1 MRECKMTDIRQDS
14 EDIPKVDENSDEL
27 STQGV
32 IFETLSPQQTEEQ
45 KQDINLILDI
55 PIDLSVE
62 LGRTKMAIKD
72 LLNLTQG
79 SVIALDGLAGE
90 PLDILI
96 NGYLIA
102 QGEIVVVGDNYG
114 VRITDIITPSE
125 RVRRLSR

>member
-1 MRECKMTDIRQDS
+1 MTDNKQNN
-14 EDIPKVDENSDEL
+14 DENQANDTTNDEII
-27 STQGV
+27 TKEA
-32 IFETLSPQQTEEQ
+32 IFETLSPNHAQDN

-55 PIDLSVE
+55 PVHLSVE

>member
-1 MRECKMTDIRQDS
+1 MTDIKQ
-14 EDIPKVDENSDEL
+14 NSDD
-27 STQGV
+27 TQSQNETNDKLTTQDV
-32 IFETLSPQQTEEQ
+32 IFETLSPQQSEVK

-55 PIDLSVE
+55 PVNLSVE

>member
-1 MRECKMTDIRQDS
+1 MTDIRQDS

-27 STQGV
+27 STKGV
-32 IFETLSPQQTEEQ
+32 IFETLSLQQTKEQ

>member
-1 MRECKMTDIRQDS
+1 MTDIRQDS

-114 VRITDIITPSE
+114 IRITDIITPSE

>member
-1 MRECKMTDIRQDS
+1 MTDIRQDS
-14 EDIPKVDENSDEL
+14 EEIPKVDENSDEL

-114 VRITDIITPSE
+114 IRITDIITPSE

>member
-1 MRECKMTDIRQDS
+1 MSDT
-14 EDIPKVDENSDEL
+14 PNNSDGSE
-27 STQGV
+27 SRNIVSDESVTKEA
-32 IFETLSPQQTEEQ
+32 IFETLSPQPTEVK

-55 PIDLSVE
+55 PINLSVE

-90 PLDILI
+90 PLDILV

>member
-1 MRECKMTDIRQDS
+1 MSDM
-14 EDIPKVDENSDEL
+14 PNNSDDSQATNLTNEE
-27 STQGV
+27 SVTTEA
-32 IFETLSPQQTEEQ
+32 IFETLSPQPSDVKE
-45 KQDINLILDI
+45 QDINLILDI
-55 PIDLSVE
+55 PVNLSVE

>member
-1 MRECKMTDIRQDS
+1 MTEDKQHLDDS
-14 EDIPKVDENSDEL
+14 DTAAMNNEQIPTEE
-27 STQGV
+27 V
-32 IFETLSPQQTEEQ
+32 IFENLSPQPTSET

-55 PIDLSVE
+55 PISMSVE

-79 SVIALDGLAGE
+79 SIIALEGLAGE

>member
-1 MRECKMTDIRQDS
+1 MTDIKQNSGDKQPS
-14 EDIPKVDENSDEL
+14 NINSDEII
-27 STQGV
+27 TQEA
-32 IFETLSPQQTEEQ
+32 IFETLSPQQTED
-45 KQDINLILDI
+45 KKNDINLILDI
-55 PIDLSVE
+55 PVNLSVE

-79 SVIALDGLAGE
+79 SVIALDGQIGE

-114 VRITDIITPSE
+114 VRITDIITPAE

>member
-1 MRECKMTDIRQDS
+1 MA
-14 EDIPKVDENSDEL
+14 DESV
-27 STQGV
+27 SKQT
-32 IFETLSPQQTEEQ
+32 IFETLSPQQTEIK

-55 PIDLSVE
+55 PVNLSVE

>member
-1 MRECKMTDIRQDS
+1 MTDIIPNND
-14 EDIPKVDENSDEL
+14 EDQEKKVMNDEL
-27 STQGV
+27 ITKEA
-32 IFETLSPQQTEEQ
+32 IFETLSPQQTKDK

-55 PIDLSVE
+55 PVDLSVE
-62 LGRTKMAIKD
+62 LGRTKIAIKD

>member
-1 MRECKMTDIRQDS
+1 MTEDKQHLDDS
-14 EDIPKVDENSDEL
+14 DTAVMNNEQIPTEE
-27 STQGV
+27 V
-32 IFETLSPQQTEEQ
+32 IFENLSPQPTSET

-55 PIDLSVE
+55 PISMSVE

-79 SVIALDGLAGE
+79 SIIALEGLAGE

>member
-1 MRECKMTDIRQDS
+1 MTDIKQDS

>member
-1 MRECKMTDIRQDS
+1 MSDM
-14 EDIPKVDENSDEL
+14 PNNSDDSQATNLIDEE
-27 STQGV
+27 SVTTEA
-32 IFETLSPQQTEEQ
+32 IFETLSPQPSNVKE
-45 KQDINLILDI
+45 QDINLILDI
-55 PIDLSVE
+55 PVNLSVE

>member
-1 MRECKMTDIRQDS
+1 MSDS
-14 EDIPKVDENSDEL
+14 LNNNDDSQPNDVVVDDESL
-27 STQGV
+27 TKEV
-32 IFETLSPQQTEEQ
+32 IFETLSPESTDVK

-55 PIDLSVE
+55 PVNLSVE

-79 SVIALDGLAGE
+79 SVISLDGLAGE

-125 RVRRLSR
+125 RVRRLSRQL

>member
-1 MRECKMTDIRQDS
+1 MTDSKSTHD
-14 EDIPKVDENSDEL
+14 EDQTSAMADESV
-27 STQGV
+27 SKQT
-32 IFETLSPQQTEEQ
+32 IFETLSPQQTEIK

-55 PIDLSVE
+55 PVNLSVE

>member
-1 MRECKMTDIRQDS
+1 MSDS
-14 EDIPKVDENSDEL
+14 LNNNDDSQPNDVVVDDESL
-27 STQGV
+27 TKEV
-32 IFETLSPQQTEEQ
+32 IFETLSPESTDVK
-45 KQDINLILDI
+45 KQDINLIFDI
-55 PIDLSVE
+55 PVNLSVE

-79 SVIALDGLAGE
+79 SVISLDGLAGE

>member
-1 MRECKMTDIRQDS
+1 MN
-14 EDIPKVDENSDEL
+14 DIPNNGDDSQPSNVANEESVTKEA
-27 STQGV
+27 
-32 IFETLSPQQTEEQ
+32 IFETLSPQPADIK

-55 PIDLSVE
+55 PVNLSVE
-62 LGRTKMAIKD
+62 LGRTKMTIKD

-79 SVIALDGLAGE
+79 SVVALDGLAGE

-114 VRITDIITPSE
+114 VRITDIMTPSE

>member
-1 MRECKMTDIRQDS
+1 MTD
-14 EDIPKVDENSDEL
+14 DIQNSDDIQTDVNSDESL
-27 STQGV
+27 TQEA
-32 IFETLSPQQTEEQ
+32 IFETLLPQQTEDK

-55 PIDLSVE
+55 PVSMSVE

>member
-1 MRECKMTDIRQDS
+1 MSDM
-14 EDIPKVDENSDEL
+14 PNNSDDIQATNLTNEE
-27 STQGV
+27 SVTAEA
-32 IFETLSPQQTEEQ
+32 IFETLSPQPLDVN

-55 PIDLSVE
+55 PVNLSVE

-90 PLDILI
+90 SLDILI

>member
-1 MRECKMTDIRQDS
+1 MS
-14 EDIPKVDENSDEL
+14 DIPSDDSQLNISDEL
-27 STQGV
+27 V
-32 IFETLSPQQTEEQ
+32 MKEAIFETLSPQPTDVK

-55 PIDLSVE
+55 PVNLSVE

>member
-1 MRECKMTDIRQDS
+1 MTDIKPNS
-14 EDIPKVDENSDEL
+14 EDTQTVDVTSDEL
-27 STQGV
+27 LTKEA
-32 IFETLSPQQTEEQ
+32 IFETLSPQQTKEQ

-55 PIDLSVE
+55 PVDLSVE

>member
-1 MRECKMTDIRQDS
+1 MTDVKQNGDNNNQTNV
-14 EDIPKVDENSDEL
+14 KSDEL
-27 STQGV
+27 PTKEA
-32 IFETLSPQQTEEQ
+32 IFETLSPQQTDDK
-45 KQDINLILDI
+45 KQDINLILDV
-55 PIDLSVE
+55 PVSMSVE

-79 SVIALDGLAGE
+79 TVIALEGFAGE

>member
-1 MRECKMTDIRQDS
+1 MKEFLMTDIKQNSD
-14 EDIPKVDENSDEL
+14 DKQPTNLTSDEL
-27 STQGV
+27 IAQDA
-32 IFETLSPQQTEEQ
+32 IFETLSPQQIED
-45 KQDINLILDI
+45 KKNDINLILDI
-55 PIDLSVE
+55 PVNLSVE

-79 SVIALDGLAGE
+79 SVIALDGQVGE

-114 VRITDIITPSE
+114 VRITDIITPAE

>member
-1 MRECKMTDIRQDS
+1 MTEDKQHLDDS
-14 EDIPKVDENSDEL
+14 DNAAMNNEQIPTEE
-27 STQGV
+27 V
-32 IFETLSPQQTEEQ
+32 IFENLSPQPTSET

-55 PIDLSVE
+55 PISMSVE

-79 SVIALDGLAGE
+79 SIIALEGLAGE

>member
-1 MRECKMTDIRQDS
+1 MKAVMNYLL
-14 EDIPKVDENSDEL
+14 K
-27 STQGV
+27 GV

-114 VRITDIITPSE
+114 IRITDIITPSE

>member
-1 MRECKMTDIRQDS
+1 MSDS
-14 EDIPKVDENSDEL
+14 LNNNDDSQPNDVVVDDESL
-27 STQGV
+27 TKEV
-32 IFETLSPQQTEEQ
+32 IFETLSPESTDVK
-45 KQDINLILDI
+45 KQDINLIFDI
-55 PIDLSVE
+55 PVNLSVE

-79 SVIALDGLAGE
+79 SVISLDGLAGE

-125 RVRRLSR
+125 RVRRLSRQL

>member
-1 MRECKMTDIRQDS
+1 MSDM
-14 EDIPKVDENSDEL
+14 PNNSDDSQVTNLTNEE
-27 STQGV
+27 SVTTEA
-32 IFETLSPQQTEEQ
+32 IFETLSPQPSNVKE
-45 KQDINLILDI
+45 QDINLILDI
-55 PIDLSVE
+55 PVNLSVE

>member
-1 MRECKMTDIRQDS
+1 MSNT
-14 EDIPKVDENSDEL
+14 PNNSDDSQLRNTVSEE
-27 STQGV
+27 SVTKEA
-32 IFETLSPQQTEEQ
+32 IFETLSPQPTEVK
-45 KQDINLILDI
+45 KQDINLILDV
-55 PIDLSVE
+55 PINLSVE

>member
-1 MRECKMTDIRQDS
+1 MTDIRQDS
-14 EDIPKVDENSDEL
+14 EDILKVDENSDEL

>member
-1 MRECKMTDIRQDS
+1 MTDIRQDS
-14 EDIPKVDENSDEL
+14 EEIPKVDESVDEL
-27 STQGV
+27 STKGV

-114 VRITDIITPSE
+114 IRITDIITPSE

>member
-1 MRECKMTDIRQDS
+1 MTDNKQNN
-14 EDIPKVDENSDEL
+14 DENQANDTTNDEHI
-27 STQGV
+27 TKEA
-32 IFETLSPQQTEEQ
+32 IFETLSPNHAQDN

-55 PIDLSVE
+55 PVHLSVE

>member
-1 MRECKMTDIRQDS
+1 MTEDKQNLDDS
-14 EDIPKVDENSDEL
+14 DTAAMKNEQIPTEE
-27 STQGV
+27 V
-32 IFETLSPQQTEEQ
+32 IFENLSPQPTSKT

-55 PIDLSVE
+55 PISMSVE

-79 SVIALDGLAGE
+79 SIIALEGLAGE

>member
-1 MRECKMTDIRQDS
+1 MTDNKQNN
-14 EDIPKVDENSDEL
+14 DENQANDKLNDEL
-27 STQGV
+27 IAKEA
-32 IFETLSPQQTEEQ
+32 IFETLSPNHTEDK

-55 PIDLSVE
+55 PVHLSVE
-62 LGRTKMAIKD
+62 LGRTKMTIKD

>member
-1 MRECKMTDIRQDS
+1 MSDS
-14 EDIPKVDENSDEL
+14 LNNNDDSQPNDVVVDDESL
-27 STQGV
+27 TKEV
-32 IFETLSPQQTEEQ
+32 IFETLSPESTDVK

-55 PIDLSVE
+55 PVNLSVE

-79 SVIALDGLAGE
+79 SVISLDGLAGE

>member
-1 MRECKMTDIRQDS
+1 MSDM
-14 EDIPKVDENSDEL
+14 PNNSDDSQAINLTNEE
-27 STQGV
+27 SVTTEA
-32 IFETLSPQQTEEQ
+32 IFETLSPQPSNVKE
-45 KQDINLILDI
+45 QDINLILDI
-55 PIDLSVE
+55 PVNLSVE